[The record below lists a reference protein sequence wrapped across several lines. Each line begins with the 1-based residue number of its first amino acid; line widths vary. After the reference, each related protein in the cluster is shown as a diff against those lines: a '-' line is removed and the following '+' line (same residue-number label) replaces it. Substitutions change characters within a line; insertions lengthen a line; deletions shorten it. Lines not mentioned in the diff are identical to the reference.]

1 MVQRKVIHYLG
12 FTFKKLGKSLVIS
25 LNAPLSIIPDV
36 TDFVLKAKSGLDWIV
51 FEWAY
56 ILLIPLNLRSW
67 ASSKSRWKRSSNLLR
82 VGPAW
87 SFCSKTV
94 VPYSSTRIYITLI
107 NRKGLSSNIIMRSNE
122 KRRKS
127 SGRAPL
133 KRRQIVPNVVERQM
147 ESCALTQAFN
157 WTLLFSS
164 FFFLFCSSLY
174 YCHWTKL
181 E

>member
-1 MVQRKVIHYLG
+1 MVQRKAIHYLG

-25 LNAPLSIIPDV
+25 LNAPLSIISDV
-36 TDFVLKAKSGLDWIV
+36 TDLVLKVIV
-51 FEWAY
+51 VWLVFDWAY
-56 ILLIPLNLRSW
+56 ISLIPLNLRSW
-67 ASSKSRWKRSSNLLR
+67 ASSKSRSTRSSNLLR
-82 VGPAW
+82 VSPSW

-94 VPYSSTRIYITLI
+94 VHYSSTWIYITLI

-157 WTLLFSS
+157 WTLLFSF